1 MHLEGSCQCGA
12 VQFSLESDSP
22 YPYMRCHCSICRKTG
37 GSGGFGINLGGDA
50 HSLRV
55 SGQEHVAHF
64 HAVIREPG
72 KRPKRSKGYRHF
84 CRQCGSPLWM
94 WDPRWPDLVHPYAG
108 AIDTPLPRPPDVVE
122 AGLDYV
128 APWVE
133 VPRGKGH
140 RHVGTW
146 PEESLREWHARHG
159 LLSPVGAAES
169 DG

>member
-22 YPYMRCHCSICRKTG
+22 YPYMHCHCSICRKTG
-37 GSGGFGINLGGDA
+37 GSGGYGINLGGDA

-55 SGQEHVAHF
+55 AGQEHVAHF

-72 KRPKRSKGYRHF
+72 QRPKRSKGYRHF

-108 AIDTPLPRPPDVVE
+108 AIDTPLPKPPDVVE

-128 APWVE
+128 AAWVD

-140 RHVGTW
+140 RHEGTW
-146 PEESLREWHARHG
+146 PQESLRDWHARHG
-159 LLSPVGAAES
+159 LLK
-169 DG
+169 